1 MGARPQRGSHW
12 RIQVLPAAT
21 RCRFG
26 ASGTYG
32 RNAVRFDAE
41 TQGACDAWTHGRNA
55 VRFGAPQGS
64 RPQRGSIYVAQSTE
78 LDTSLP
84 PTPSC
89 FGTGTR
95 QGSSVQGR
103 LSGRGFP
110 FATQDLPGK
119 VGTMEFRVGLIT
131 TNSRYDGEGC
141 CESDDLPKTANHSH
155 TTVSMKQEH
164 VLCTC
169 TYIEMWYVG
178 VTGWVTYICT
188 SPVHNKIS
196 QIMDT
201 AD

>member
-1 MGARPQRGSHW
+1 MEWIP
-12 RIQVLPAAT
+12 ITMPT
-21 RCRFG
+21 
-26 ASGTYG
+26 
-32 RNAVRFDAE
+32 
-41 TQGACDAWTHGRNA
+41 
-55 VRFGAPQGS
+55 
-64 RPQRGSIYVAQSTE
+64 AQ
-78 LDTSLP
+78 DIALP
-84 PTPSC
+84 PTPSY
-89 FGTGTR
+89 FGSGTR

-164 VLCTC
+164 VLCAC

-188 SPVHNKIS
+188 SPVHY
-196 QIMDT
+196 
-201 AD
+201 